1 LQGQA
6 LDLHGQKVSVSVKT
20 CPGMTRECC
29 FSLILD
35 LRKIR
40 HRARRGADFVQQLQT
55 ILTHNLERYAPFS
68 IDMIRL
74 ADW

>member
-1 LQGQA
+1 
-6 LDLHGQKVSVSVKT
+6 
-20 CPGMTRECC
+20 MTRECC